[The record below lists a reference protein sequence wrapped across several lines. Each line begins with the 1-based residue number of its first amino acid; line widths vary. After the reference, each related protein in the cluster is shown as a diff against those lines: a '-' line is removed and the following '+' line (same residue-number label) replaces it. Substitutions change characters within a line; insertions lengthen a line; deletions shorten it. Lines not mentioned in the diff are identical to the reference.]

1 MSTVRWGFLGGGRIA
16 ATMAR
21 AVRAAPSATLYAVAS
36 REAERARALEPD
48 GVAYPAYGHLIADP
62 EVDAVYVALANDAH
76 EEWTLAALAAGKAVL
91 CEKPLG
97 LDHAQA
103 RRMLTVGGLV
113 VEALFYRWHPRIRLA
128 ERLVAEGAI
137 GEVTE
142 VSSGFVFKWA
152 GRPDDHRMDSTRGGG
167 ALYDVGC
174 YPISASLWAFGG
186 ALPSDVGAQVV
197 RGETGVDMAMEMLL
211 TWPGGATARLECG
224 FTTAHR
230 EWLTVRGTE
239 GWLVVPAPSFTARG
253 GPTEI
258 CLERA
263 GQATEVRTIPPVDPY
278 QEMVEAFSAAV
289 LGRPS
294 WLQPHADSLACAS
307 VIDRLCEVGRWTG
320 EIPGPVRAGAGV
332 GGSRRDRLGARPGPH
347 PDAAPRDPVRPVGT

>member
-1 MSTVRWGFLGGGRIA
+1 MRTVRWGFLGGGRIA

-36 REAERARALEPD
+36 RDADRARALEPE
-48 GVAYPAYGHLIADP
+48 GVVYTVYEHLIADP
-62 EVDAVYVALANDAH
+62 DVDAVYVALANDAH
-76 EEWTLAALAAGKAVL
+76 AEWTLAALAAGKTVL

-97 LDHAQA
+97 LNHAQA
-103 RRMLTVGGLV
+103 RLMLAAGGLV
-113 VEALFYRWHPRIRLA
+113 AEALFYRWHPRIRLA

-137 GEVTE
+137 GEVTDI
-142 VSSGFVFKWA
+142 SSGFVFEWT
-152 GRPDDHRMDSTRGGG
+152 GRPDNHRMHSTRGGG

-174 YPISASLWAFGG
+174 YPISAALWAFGG
-186 ALPSDVGAQVV
+186 ALPCDVGVQVV
-197 RGETGVDMAMEMLL
+197 RGETGVDMAVEMLL
-211 TWPGGATARLECG
+211 AWPGGGTARLECG

-239 GWLVVPAPSFTARG
+239 GRLVVPELPFTASG

-263 GQATEVRTIPPVDPY
+263 GQAAEVRVVPPVDPY
-278 QEMVEAFSAAV
+278 QEMAEAFSAAV
-289 LGRPS
+289 VGRPS

-307 VIDRLCEVGRWTG
+307 VIDRLREVGSWTG
-320 EIPGPVRAGAGV
+320 EIPGPVRAWTGV
-332 GGSRRDRLGARPGPH
+332 GGSRRDRLRARPGPH
-347 PDAAPRDPVRPVGT
+347 PDAAPRDPVRPAGT